1 MKKSLRPKAR
11 PDNLSVDRTSLMSN
25 KSDNVSPSMG
35 TSSPSASAGSGGK
48 GGGEPLSA
56 SKTNDEKI
64 AASLSPD
71 SGWGYYD
78 PNTRERVPWFIDM
91 INGGGRNAAGDKFSG
106 GFGIAGLLGGLL
118 NAVGVNPYGS
128 QREREY
134 MPMESYRGGE
144 LFSAAP
150 ASTPAGGGGAAVS
163 DILTYGPQNGRGG
176 QRVSREDRL
185 MGVPVQAMSAEDRLM
200 GLPVQANPLYA
211 QAAAEA
217 EMGLDPFGYPKSP
230 ETMQQAPLQSGFN
243 QIGSSASNLPSQSLI
258 DAAVSRGTSGGV
270 PNNYAEGIFGAGVET
285 RSPTIQQNE
294 RLTKFNQL
302 TSTIPQPLMGT
313 QAAQIYA
320 DAVINGQTMLSFKE
334 FFGQNFR

>member
-1 MKKSLRPKAR
+1 MAVREDELVSSPRPQAR
-11 PDNLSVDRTSLMSN
+11 PDAM
-25 KSDNVSPSMG
+25 MG
-35 TSSPSASAGSGGK
+35 GDEPQAREASGGGGK
-48 GGGEPLSA
+48 GGQAESQEQI
-56 SKTNDEKI
+56 TNSMNDKK
-64 AASLSPD
+64 
-71 SGWGYYD
+71 WGYFD
-78 PNTRERVPWFIDM
+78 PYTGKKVPWFIDM
-91 INGGGRNAAGDKFSG
+91 INGGGKDKAGEKFEG
-106 GFGIAGLLGGLL
+106 GFGSIGLAGGLMNML
-118 NAVGVNPYGS
+118 GIDPYG
-128 QREREY
+128 QNRERTY
-134 MPMESYRGGE
+134 GGGDFYRGGD
-144 LFSAAP
+144 LDPTRGFFYKPP
-150 ASTPAGGGGAAVS
+150 APAGGGVGGAAVS
-163 DILTYGPQNGRGG
+163 DVLTYGPQNGRGG

-185 MGVPVQAMSAEDRLM
+185 MGMPVQAMSAEDRLM
-200 GLPVQANPLYA
+200 GMPVQVNPLYA

-217 EMGLDPFGYPKSP
+217 GMGLDPFGYPKSP

-313 QAAQIYA
+313 QAAQMYV
-320 DAVINGQTMLSFKE
+320 DAVINGQTMLSFKD

>member
-1 MKKSLRPKAR
+1 MAIREDELVSSPRPKAR
-11 PDNLSVDRTSLMSN
+11 PDAM
-25 KSDNVSPSMG
+25 MG
-35 TSSPSASAGSGGK
+35 GNEPQAREASGGGGK
-48 GGGEPLSA
+48 GGQAESQEQI
-56 SKTNDEKI
+56 TNSMNDKK
-64 AASLSPD
+64 
-71 SGWGYYD
+71 WGYFD
-78 PNTRERVPWFIDM
+78 PYTGKKVPWFIDM
-91 INGGGRNAAGDKFSG
+91 INGGGKDKAGEKFEG
-106 GFGIAGLLGGLL
+106 GFGAVGLAGGLMNML
-118 NAVGVNPYGS
+118 GIDPYGQS
-128 QREREY
+128 RERTY
-134 MPMESYRGGE
+134 GGGDFYRGGE
-144 LFSAAP
+144 LDPSLLYQFGGAAP
-150 ASTPAGGGGAAVS
+150 APAPAGGGGGAVA
-163 DILTYGPQNGRGG
+163 DVLTYGPQNGRGG

-185 MGVPVQAMSAEDRLM
+185 MGMPVQAMSAEDRLM
-200 GLPVQANPLYA
+200 GMPVQANPLYA

-217 EMGLDPFGYPKSP
+217 GMGLDPFGYPKSP

-313 QAAQIYA
+313 QAAQMYV
-320 DAVINGQTMLSFKE
+320 DAVINGQTMLSFKD

>member
-56 SKTNDEKI
+56 SKANDEKI

-150 ASTPAGGGGAAVS
+150 AFTPAGGGVQPM
-163 DILTYGPQNGRGG
+163 LTPRM
-176 QRVSREDRL
+176 RPSEEERL
-185 MGVPVQAMSAEDRLM
+185 MSLPVQAMSAEDRLM
-200 GLPVQANPLYA
+200 GMPVQAMSAEDRLMGMPVQANPLYA

-217 EMGLDPFGYPKSP
+217 GMGLSPFGK
-230 ETMQQAPLQSGFN
+230 
-243 QIGSSASNLPSQSLI
+243 
-258 DAAVSRGTSGGV
+258 SGGLSMRQ
-270 PNNYAEGIFGAGVET
+270 AEP
-285 RSPTIQQNE
+285 SY
-294 RLTKFNQL
+294 
-302 TSTIPQPLMGT
+302 S
-313 QAAQIYA
+313 QAATGDVGSIFQTPDYQKYVNAVREMEKGMGLLPFTEDQMRMAYA
-320 DAVINGQTMLSFKE
+320 KKG
-334 FFGQNFR
+334 RY